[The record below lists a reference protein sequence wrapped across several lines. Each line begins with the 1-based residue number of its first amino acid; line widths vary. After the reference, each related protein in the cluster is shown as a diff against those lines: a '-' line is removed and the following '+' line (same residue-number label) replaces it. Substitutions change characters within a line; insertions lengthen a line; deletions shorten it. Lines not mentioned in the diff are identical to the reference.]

1 MAQSPHFATLAAAV
15 ASRRRVRRSA
25 IRNQTTSGKFMNPNT
40 PSSPVVARVIRSAVA
55 LAVAVTLVACGGGGD
70 DDQLRTYEGASQPL
84 GQGSARSWVTLDA
97 QDRPQA
103 IGITLTES
111 ALQGLP
117 ANPVAGPAAAELNL
131 TLPGEAAATGID
143 HVTVEWN
150 PQGHEPDPIYGVGHF
165 DFHFYR
171 ITEGEQN
178 AILPSDP
185 DFATKAARFPALA
198 YVPAGYVPPPG
209 DPAAN
214 TVPQM
219 GLHWVDPTS
228 PEFNGKPFTSTFI
241 HGEYD
246 GRFTFM
252 EPMVAKSFL
261 DTKPDYVRDL
271 PQPAKWAVAGYYPTR
286 YRVGYDAQSKV
297 YRIVLD
303 GLVRRD
309 AS

>member
-1 MAQSPHFATLAAAV
+1 MNHTLCSSHVSTCRPAQPTRHPLVRAMHG
-15 ASRRRVRRSA
+15 AS
-25 IRNQTTSGKFMNPNT
+25 TW
-40 PSSPVVARVIRSAVA
+40 
-55 LAVAVTLVACGGGGD
+55 AVAVTLAACGGGGD
-70 DDQLRTYEGASQPL
+70 DGPRTFEGASKSL
-84 GQGSARSWVTLDA
+84 GQGTAHSWVTVDA
-97 QDRPQA
+97 QNRPQA

-111 ALQGLP
+111 TLQGLP
-117 ANPVAGPAAAELNL
+117 STPVAGPAAAEV
-131 TLPGEAAATGID
+131 TLPLPAEAAPTGID
-143 HVTVEWN
+143 HITVEWN

-165 DFHFYR
+165 DFHFYQ
-171 ITEGEQN
+171 ITEAARN
-178 AILPSDP
+178 AIVPSDP
-185 DFATKAARFPALA
+185 DFAAKAARFPSAA

-219 GLHWVDPTS
+219 GMHWVDPTS
-228 PEFNGKPFTSTFI
+228 PEFSGKPFTATFI
-241 HGEYD
+241 HGAYD

-286 YRVGYDAQSKV
+286 YRVTYDAQSRV

-303 GLVRRD
+303 SLVRRE